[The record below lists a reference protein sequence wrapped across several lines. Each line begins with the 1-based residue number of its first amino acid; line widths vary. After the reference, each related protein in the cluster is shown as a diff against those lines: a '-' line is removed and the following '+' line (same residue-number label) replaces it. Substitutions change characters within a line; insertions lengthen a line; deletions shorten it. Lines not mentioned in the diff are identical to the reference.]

1 MSLLDSLAALQGR
14 VKGTRDAAY
23 QGVLGPLLEQQKAR
37 EEERQRQQKL
47 GDNTAEGIGLA
58 KQLNRSGMFGD
69 PNAQQAVGLMLDPGS
84 RALGVEQARKLLDPA
99 AVQALAAGKQ
109 GMEFAANQDQRAQ
122 TSLDLDQQRTQA
134 YIGNMTYDNAVK
146 ASAAMLAGSQAS
158 IKNESE
164 LRGEFQKMP
173 VVVKAGQAIS
183 SWTQLQKALAQDN
196 PVALQSAIVALTQV
210 QEPGLAVRND
220 DRIAYTGNN
229 SVIENLTMAF
239 NKAVSGEGLTPGIK
253 QKMLA
258 LGTQLAGVS
267 ATNYLRAADEY
278 RQIAVRTP
286 GARPDLVTT
295 GTGIDEEAA
304 AFLSAVTSEPRRGP
318 GGR

>member
-1 MSLLDSLAALQGR
+1 MGLLDKLASLQGQVR
-14 VKGTRDAAY
+14 GRRDAAY
-23 QGVLGPLLEQQKAR
+23 QDIVGPLLEKQRLA
-37 EEERQRQQKL
+37 EVERLR
-47 GDNTAEGIGLA
+47 AEKEQATTQEGVGLA
-58 KQLNRSGMFGD
+58 RQLNRSGMTGD
-69 PNAQQAVGLMLDPGS
+69 PAAQQAVGLMAEPGS
-84 RALGVEQARKLLDPA
+84 REFGILQAKKLLDPA
-99 AVQALAAGKQ
+99 GVQALDANRQAQELAVKADERDAA
-109 GMEFAANQDQRAQ
+109 
-122 TSLDLDQQRTQA
+122 RTRA
-134 YIGNMTYDNAVK
+134 YIGNMNYDNAVK
-146 ASAAMLAGSQAS
+146 ASQAMLAGSQAG
-158 IKNESE
+158 IKNESD
-164 LRGEFQKMP
+164 LRNEFQKMP
-173 VVVKAGQAIS
+173 VVVKAGQSIS
-183 SWTQLQKALAQDN
+183 SWTQLKKALDQNN

-229 SVIENLTMAF
+229 SVIENLTLAF

-278 RQIAVRTP
+278 RRIAERTP
-286 GARPDLVTT
+286 QARPELVTT
-295 GTGIDEEAA
+295 GTGIDEETA